1 LIRGQIFKED
11 EATEENFKANAGDY
25 DILHLAMHTVINDS
39 LPMYSKLVFSQGKK
53 GEGWLD
59 TYEVYNMS
67 LKSRLTVLS
76 ACNTGSGRLQKGE
89 GVMSL
94 ARAFLYAGCPAIVM
108 TLWSVEDESSAN
120 LMIDFYKNLLSG
132 YSKDEALRK
141 AKIKHIRQ
149 ADPLKA
155 HPYFWLGYVSIG
167 DQRALY
173 HTKTIYFV
181 GMILILL
188 LAVMIEKLY
197 IRRKR

>member
-1 LIRGQIFKED
+1 M
-11 EATEENFKANAGDY
+11 N
-25 DILHLAMHTVINDS
+25 
-39 LPMYSKLVFSQGKK
+39 
-53 GEGWLD
+53 
-59 TYEVYNMS
+59 

-108 TLWSVEDESSAN
+108 TLWSVEDASSAN

-141 AKIKHIRQ
+141 AKIKHIKN

-181 GMILILL
+181 GMILVFL
-188 LAVMIEKLY
+188 LAIMIEKFY
-197 IRRKR
+197 IHRKR

>member
-1 LIRGQIFKED
+1 
-11 EATEENFKANAGDY
+11 
-25 DILHLAMHTVINDS
+25 
-39 LPMYSKLVFSQGKK
+39 MYSKLVFSSTK
-53 GEGWLD
+53 EGDGLLD
-59 TYEVYNMS
+59 TYEIYNMS
-67 LKSRLTVLS
+67 LQSRMSVLS

-141 AKIKHIRQ
+141 AKIKHIQ
-149 ADPLKA
+149 SADPLKA

-167 DQRALY
+167 DQSALY
-173 HTKTIYFV
+173 QTKTIYFV
-181 GMILILL
+181 GMIIFILL
-188 LAVMIEKLY
+188 AMLTEKLY
-197 IRRKR
+197 FRRKKWHKN

>member
-1 LIRGQIFKED
+1 
-11 EATEENFKANAGDY
+11 
-25 DILHLAMHTVINDS
+25 M
-39 LPMYSKLVFSQGKK
+39 
-53 GEGWLD
+53 
-59 TYEVYNMS
+59 
-67 LKSRLTVLS
+67 TVLS
-76 ACNTGSGRLQKGE
+76 ACNTGTGRLQKGE

-141 AKIKHIRQ
+141 AKIKHIRL

-155 HPYFWLGYVSIG
+155 HPYYWLGYVSIG

-173 HTKTIYFV
+173 HTKILYFA
-181 GMILILL
+181 GMIVILL
-188 LAVMIEKLY
+188 LAILIEKLY
-197 IRRKR
+197 IRRK